1 MAADYGR
8 ERVMIASKQIA
19 FGRGGKRLPY
29 DAEVEYLESTGTQY
43 IKTDIIPT
51 IGYTYKTK
59 FRSTGVVDYGY
70 LFGVNWENDAGE
82 IRFFGL
88 RRLQTHASFQSLDF
102 VIGTVPYEEDIDY
115 DIIINGGDNGILNE
129 FKLSDGRVFTYN
141 RKISVSSTLPLNLL
155 AVNNFGNAVFLNK
168 GRLYSF
174 SVESNGETILDL
186 IPVRVGDVGYMY
198 DRVSGQLFGNAGT
211 GAFVLGPDL

>member
-1 MAADYGR
+1 
-8 ERVMIASKQIA
+8 MIAASQIA
-19 FGRGGKRLPY
+19 FGGGGKRKPY
-29 DAEVEYLESTGTQY
+29 DAEIEYLESTGTQY

-51 IGYTYKTK
+51 IGYTYKMK
-59 FRSTGVVDYGY
+59 FRSTGVVEYGY

-88 RRLQTHASFQSLDF
+88 RRLQTQASFQSLDF